1 MEAFGEGAQS
11 ALASVSASSVTINSA
26 IGNCAPFGQTD
37 PSFQQAE
44 QIMATFESAA
54 QIYTG
59 VMALIGS
66 VDAYYGQ
73 ETEAADYYLK
83 AFGYLEEAGLDYLKC
98 EANRACDLS
107 SVSGLASNSPQLGGY
122 VRTQM
127 GGSTSCPTSFN
138 STPSDGCNY
147 LQMLVNRTDVGK
159 ILSDVQTFQKNFDNL
174 KHPQIR
180 RMNTARSSAGN
191 GGMTL
196 KKADIIARPALN
208 VISMLPM
215 GCIASAA
222 SYLESVLNYAEGSG
236 IIEMG
241 DMALAISHDF
251 NKLKDVGGF
260 PQLLKQ
266 AQKNV
271 QTLSDAV
278 PRLGNNLESLGSSIQ
293 SLGNGANTAISG
305 LGPQINATSSLL
317 STLGH
322 DADAYSQ
329 SPTTSNLRTLDTD
342 IKKLSASLNSD
353 IKLINDI
360 NTPLKQTTDKLT
372 NISRGL
378 QSIPNAVGGLGANV
392 DTLGDDLYAMYDMVS
407 AIEEAADST
416 DTSMSDALYDA
427 YSTVS
432 DVGDSLTGV
441 AKQIYSPVQTVN
453 SYVAS
458 VTGPAQQVSQTLNS
472 ASAQV
477 LAIRLQM
484 DNLSKDLDTWLAAMD
499 STAQGPSADVN
510 TSVNSRT
517 ATIKANLGSVPASLS
532 AVQSALSALTSA
544 LGSGSQVKGLG
555 LGNVNVESGLIGNLT
570 NGSNMSLFSSMPQLG
585 NTDFNSFS
593 SKPIHTSLGDINIPV
608 MPFMQSSG
616 GGPAG
621 GRGAVAPDM
630 MLKGMDPAP
639 GLSIAYPPS
648 GKVVGISTDSM
659 SVDVLGQAT
668 DYLPH
673 LVKISAQA
681 DNGPIITTAID
692 LHTIYTADKD
702 NSAGG
707 GLWHLKVPVPHGGL
721 NTIKVWAENAAAFTT
736 TLSFPVYAVGSQFP
750 EEGSVVRPVT
760 SIKWV
765 AQNSGWFTGITT
777 VAQGVARVSFIGTA
791 AGDAPST
798 AISFN
803 AGATNLL
810 VQYPDGSPNPDFMAI
825 NSSGAALPETS
836 PGAFTLGSSDA
847 GVTLKLKSVYRGKAF
862 INIAGNVD
870 SSALAEYKMQ
880 YVDGWIDTLEAQAH
894 ATPLNGAEAFGN
906 GNTCVASAE
915 DFIRPDRLILDSSQ
929 AVPGPVFRYVTSWDA
944 WSNRLAGRYTIRTV
958 MTDNNPGD
966 MLSLDHSLQA
976 APDRSSVTATVDEVH
991 PYGERDR
998 AHFIIGTPL
1007 DNTSAGAGGI
1017 IVPDPYDKVEALFV
1031 PGLVAQSTN
1040 LVLYADDQVQVSGL
1054 GDTTYA
1060 SFAPVY
1066 DFFPHLSGTAFTSN
1080 DDTDPNGSVK
1090 LTFKYTKDDLTHFDP
1105 FQGHCDPSA
1114 DTTVVSGVRA
1124 QRLEENLGIYHM
1136 VTGNDGT
1143 NTFTPLNTQPMQG
1156 AYQVF
1161 TRTHDLSG
1169 RFMLMPCSVTPLVD
1183 PYAACAPFIF
1193 SPEGTN
1199 GIEGRPTTSLNFQV
1213 FSPTSNM
1220 IRCEVKVYDE
1230 SNTTTPVAV
1239 LLDDINQGHKT
1250 ADMFYVGDN
1259 GSPFVYKNVN
1269 YYFHTLGPN
1278 GGFLSVPWDGKYKGV
1293 GGAQEGKYVD
1303 DGVYLMVLRVRDAVG
1318 AITVAQASV
1327 IKGKVVPVITQ
1338 LNADAVTS
1346 LNWGAPIN
1354 PIAGSSGLTF
1364 NAATDGAAV
1373 SITGRAVY
1381 PAPEGFGFDGYRVG
1395 YITSTASATDKADL
1409 TKWTWLHMP
1418 DKPQAFYNPAT
1429 PTVGLQQI
1437 NGGELADLPIAQMPN
1452 GVYDILLAINGT
1464 RIISTPDGVTVT
1476 DGLVDTAA
1484 VPQVTIA
1491 NAPGIYGLMGQPS
1504 PFNQSLSITASV
1516 VPPVGST
1523 GQLLFT
1529 LTGGD
1534 IDTAAYPQ
1542 GITLA
1547 AAQDFPSSLSWSAG
1561 VSLPGTG
1568 TQVYTVRADYTGLQS
1583 VTTTVTRITDN
1594 SDLNVSITSMTDV
1607 FCTSDDMVFLSGYVW
1622 AQSPDVLDH
1631 WNLEYSTPGTAWQP
1645 IIMGSQREVS
1655 PTADLR
1661 DLDGADL
1668 PVGEI
1673 DVRLTVY
1680 DTAGNSAQATTYFH
1694 KSFVAEVQVNPP
1706 VLMLVNGQ
1714 PQSPVTLTYSLPEAA
1729 SWIDISIV
1737 NSQTNQDML
1746 HITNAPTGIGQNSIE
1761 WDGLTVGNGLPD
1773 VGPYYVSL
1781 TAAPASNTATSASI
1795 TLPLMI
1801 AKLASGPVAG
1811 TVANLV
1817 TPDSII
1823 PRPYAQFSAL
1833 GTGEYSNNAGAS
1845 WSLVKGGPSNMV
1857 TPHASLGSDGNLWIV
1872 YGSGGYGPS
1881 GISSGQIWKLNTAT
1895 ITNSSPTWSNVTPSN
1910 GPCSTCGGYGGVS
1923 VDAKNPQHALVSTL
1937 DWWYPG
1943 DEILSTSSGGSSW
1956 AAIAGGSG
1964 TSASSAC
1971 TYNDNGAGWAEG
1983 CPAVAGVGGVGWAA
1997 CVAIDPFNGS
2007 NAVYPSSGNAP
2018 GGGMWSTTNVQTSP
2032 VNWTFT
2038 DHGIEEMVPIYM
2050 PPAAEGGIFFSCMG
2064 DVGGMRHTSVTQS
2077 PVSMYCNPQFS
2088 NTNCLDFAESNPNI
2102 VVRAG
2107 NANATTSSD
2116 VAYSTNNGQSWTPW
2130 GSAPSDYTANNN
2142 MGSVAVAA
2150 DGSRV
2155 VVAPYSGKGTPAYAS
2170 SLGGSWT
2177 TCTGLPSGAY
2187 VAADR
2192 SNASIFYATSP
2203 ANWVYGGNVTI
2214 YESTNGGASFSS
2226 VNTIPVSWS
2235 DANGNGQWVIPRPVF
2250 GQSGE
2255 FWVSTY
2261 NALFRFTNGGSS
2273 VATISNVYE
2282 PMGPVGFGKAASGQ
2296 THPAVYLVGTV
2307 NGTFG
2312 FWRNDDGSGAA
2323 WTQIM
2328 DTNHQYGGGP
2338 GWMEGDES
2346 IYGRCYIGA
2355 GGRGIVYGDIVSG
2368 TPTSTPTPTS
2378 SRTPSPSATRSAS
2391 PSATFS
2397 DTASASPTATA
2408 TRTPSPSAT
2417 VAQSS
2422 ATSTLSATA
2431 TPTSSA
2437 TFSRTPSSSGTAS
2450 PTGSSTCSMSL
2461 TPTPT
2466 WTSSPAGITSTE
2478 TPTLSATALPSGTQT
2493 ISPNPS
2499 VTPSRTGTSTASP
2512 TATSSCTPGPSA
2524 TGTSS
2529 VTAGQGSTFTAT
2541 CTATETG
2548 TSTLTGSA
2556 TGSASATFT
2565 PTAEPSGTRTWTASS
2580 TATGTLSQSAS
2591 PTLTGTPTPSA
2602 TAEASAT
2609 SSATAAPGGLRIL
2622 RVVPV
2627 PNPQHGPDVGLYV
2640 KVQGRA
2646 DGFKVR
2652 LYSQALN
2659 EVAAFTA
2666 PGGSGWVQVKGHV
2679 PSLPAGTYFVVV
2691 HGIGSGQGSTAKGV
2705 TLLWLP

>member
-1 MEAFGEGAQS
+1 MRKLNTYLRIRCL
-11 ALASVSASSVTINSA
+11 ALAALVMMLMLPPLRVFSASYTWNNVA
-26 IGNCAPFGQTD
+26 I
-37 PSFQQAE
+37 
-44 QIMATFESAA
+44 
-54 QIYTG
+54 
-59 VMALIGS
+59 
-66 VDAYYGQ
+66 
-73 ETEAADYYLK
+73 
-83 AFGYLEEAGLDYLKC
+83 
-98 EANRACDLS
+98 
-107 SVSGLASNSPQLGGY
+107 
-122 VRTQM
+122 
-127 GGSTSCPTSFN
+127 
-138 STPSDGCNY
+138 
-147 LQMLVNRTDVGK
+147 
-159 ILSDVQTFQKNFDNL
+159 
-174 KHPQIR
+174 
-180 RMNTARSSAGN
+180 N
-191 GGMTL
+191 GG
-196 KKADIIARPALN
+196 
-208 VISMLPM
+208 
-215 GCIASAA
+215 G
-222 SYLESVLNYAEGSG
+222 
-236 IIEMG
+236 
-241 DMALAISHDF
+241 
-251 NKLKDVGGF
+251 
-260 PQLLKQ
+260 
-266 AQKNV
+266 
-271 QTLSDAV
+271 
-278 PRLGNNLESLGSSIQ
+278 
-293 SLGNGANTAISG
+293 
-305 LGPQINATSSLL
+305 
-317 STLGH
+317 
-322 DADAYSQ
+322 
-329 SPTTSNLRTLDTD
+329 
-342 IKKLSASLNSD
+342 
-353 IKLINDI
+353 
-360 NTPLKQTTDKLT
+360 
-372 NISRGL
+372 
-378 QSIPNAVGGLGANV
+378 
-392 DTLGDDLYAMYDMVS
+392 
-407 AIEEAADST
+407 
-416 DTSMSDALYDA
+416 
-427 YSTVS
+427 
-432 DVGDSLTGV
+432 
-441 AKQIYSPVQTVN
+441 
-453 SYVAS
+453 
-458 VTGPAQQVSQTLNS
+458 
-472 ASAQV
+472 
-477 LAIRLQM
+477 
-484 DNLSKDLDTWLAAMD
+484 
-499 STAQGPSADVN
+499 
-510 TSVNSRT
+510 
-517 ATIKANLGSVPASLS
+517 
-532 AVQSALSALTSA
+532 
-544 LGSGSQVKGLG
+544 
-555 LGNVNVESGLIGNLT
+555 
-570 NGSNMSLFSSMPQLG
+570 
-585 NTDFNSFS
+585 
-593 SKPIHTSLGDINIPV
+593 
-608 MPFMQSSG
+608 
-616 GGPAG
+616 
-621 GRGAVAPDM
+621 
-630 MLKGMDPAP
+630 
-639 GLSIAYPPS
+639 
-648 GKVVGISTDSM
+648 
-659 SVDVLGQAT
+659 
-668 DYLPH
+668 
-673 LVKISAQA
+673 
-681 DNGPIITTAID
+681 
-692 LHTIYTADKD
+692 
-702 NSAGG
+702 
-707 GLWHLKVPVPHGGL
+707 
-721 NTIKVWAENAAAFTT
+721 
-736 TLSFPVYAVGSQFP
+736 
-750 EEGSVVRPVT
+750 
-760 SIKWV
+760 
-765 AQNSGWFTGITT
+765 
-777 VAQGVARVSFIGTA
+777 
-791 AGDAPST
+791 
-798 AISFN
+798 
-803 AGATNLL
+803 
-810 VQYPDGSPNPDFMAI
+810 
-825 NSSGAALPETS
+825 
-836 PGAFTLGSSDA
+836 
-847 GVTLKLKSVYRGKAF
+847 
-862 INIAGNVD
+862 
-870 SSALAEYKMQ
+870 
-880 YVDGWIDTLEAQAH
+880 
-894 ATPLNGAEAFGN
+894 
-906 GNTCVASAE
+906 
-915 DFIRPDRLILDSSQ
+915 
-929 AVPGPVFRYVTSWDA
+929 
-944 WSNRLAGRYTIRTV
+944 
-958 MTDNNPGD
+958 
-966 MLSLDHSLQA
+966 
-976 APDRSSVTATVDEVH
+976 
-991 PYGERDR
+991 
-998 AHFIIGTPL
+998 
-1007 DNTSAGAGGI
+1007 
-1017 IVPDPYDKVEALFV
+1017 FV
-1031 PGLVAQSTN
+1031 PGLVYSPVQQG
-1040 LVLYADDQVQVSGL
+1040 LLYARTDVGGFYRWNS
-1054 GDTTYA
+1054 
-1060 SFAPVY
+1060 S
-1066 DFFPHLSGTAFTSN
+1066 TSN
-1080 DDTDPNGSVK
+1080 WSPLIDMFGHSQGNYFGGESIAPDPVNPNIV
-1090 LTFKYTKDDLTHFDP
+1090 
-1105 FQGHCDPSA
+1105 
-1114 DTTVVSGVRA
+1114 
-1124 QRLEENLGIYHM
+1124 
-1136 VTGNDGT
+1136 
-1143 NTFTPLNTQPMQG
+1143 
-1156 AYQVF
+1156 
-1161 TRTHDLSG
+1161 
-1169 RFMLMPCSVTPLVD
+1169 
-1183 PYAACAPFIF
+1183 YAA
-1193 SPEGTN
+1193 
-1199 GIEGRPTTSLNFQV
+1199 
-1213 FSPTSNM
+1213 
-1220 IRCEVKVYDE
+1220 
-1230 SNTTTPVAV
+1230 
-1239 LLDDINQGHKT
+1239 
-1250 ADMFYVGDN
+1250 
-1259 GSPFVYKNVN
+1259 
-1269 YYFHTLGPN
+1269 
-1278 GGFLSVPWDGKYKGV
+1278 
-1293 GGAQEGKYVD
+1293 
-1303 DGVYLMVLRVRDAVG
+1303 
-1318 AITVAQASV
+1318 
-1327 IKGKVVPVITQ
+1327 
-1338 LNADAVTS
+1338 
-1346 LNWGAPIN
+1346 
-1354 PIAGSSGLTF
+1354 AGSSGPGAILSSTDQGATWTVNPVSF
-1364 NAATDGAAV
+1364 AIKGNDDGRNAGERLAV
-1373 SITGRAVY
+1373 DPNLNSILY
-1381 PAPEGFGFDGYRVG
+1381 FGSR
-1395 YITSTASATDKADL
+1395 S
-1409 TKWTWLHMP
+1409 
-1418 DKPQAFYNPAT
+1418 
-1429 PTVGLQQI
+1429 
-1437 NGGELADLPIAQMPN
+1437 
-1452 GVYDILLAINGT
+1452 
-1464 RIISTPDGVTVT
+1464 
-1476 DGLVDTAA
+1476 DGLWV
-1484 VPQVTIA
+1484 
-1491 NAPGIYGLMGQPS
+1491 
-1504 PFNQSLSITASV
+1504 
-1516 VPPVGST
+1516 ST
-1523 GQLLFT
+1523 
-1529 LTGGD
+1529 
-1534 IDTAAYPQ
+1534 
-1542 GITLA
+1542 
-1547 AAQDFPSSLSWSAG
+1547 
-1561 VSLPGTG
+1561 
-1568 TQVYTVRADYTGLQS
+1568 
-1583 VTTTVTRITDN
+1583 N
-1594 SDLNVSITSMTDV
+1594 S
-1607 FCTSDDMVFLSGYVW
+1607 
-1622 AQSPDVLDH
+1622 
-1631 WNLEYSTPGTAWQP
+1631 
-1645 IIMGSQREVS
+1645 
-1655 PTADLR
+1655 
-1661 DLDGADL
+1661 
-1668 PVGEI
+1668 
-1673 DVRLTVY
+1673 
-1680 DTAGNSAQATTYFH
+1680 
-1694 KSFVAEVQVNPP
+1694 
-1706 VLMLVNGQ
+1706 
-1714 PQSPVTLTYSLPEAA
+1714 AA
-1729 SWIDISIV
+1729 SWSQVTSFPVTGDSDYGLSWVIFPPPSGGYGHPSGAASAIIYVGVLAMSSG
-1737 NSQTNQDML
+1737 NSN
-1746 HITNAPTGIGQNSIE
+1746 
-1761 WDGLTVGNGLPD
+1761 V
-1773 VGPYYVSL
+1773 Y
-1781 TAAPASNTATSASI
+1781 
-1795 TLPLMI
+1795 
-1801 AKLASGPVAG
+1801 
-1811 TVANLV
+1811 
-1817 TPDSII
+1817 
-1823 PRPYAQFSAL
+1823 
-1833 GTGEYSNNAGAS
+1833 YSNNAGAS